1 MNLER
6 RVTALEGRVTDIEI
20 SYGEI
25 MYETHRRVLGVEI
38 TLSRMADKLGVSR
51 ATEAEID
58 AAIEDR
64 S

>member
-6 RVTALEGRVTDIEI
+6 RVTALEGRVTDIET

-25 MYETHRRVLGVEI
+25 MYETHRHVLGLDI

-51 ATEAEID
+51 ATDAEID